1 MGCLED
7 GQKQTGEQGPE
18 PPFSS
23 PKSDDELKLD
33 PETPLLDSDMDLDE
47 WPEHQDERQ
56 IKLDTDRSF
65 VIYPVGETT
74 LLRLG

>member
-1 MGCLED
+1 MNKSKEGVSSLNPSPSNIYIEELE
-7 GQKQTGEQGPE
+7 TEPE
-18 PPFSS
+18 ALNADAN
-23 PKSDDELKLD
+23 SDIDD
-33 PETPLLDSDMDLDE
+33 

-74 LLRLG
+74 LLEL